1 MAASRPA
8 VSLHHSLF
16 PPPALLSTIHRLASY
31 LSSCRTPPPSSDLH
45 RNLSALHASLL
56 RTATLVDYVTRLPP
70 SLTGKLVDAIFAAD
84 DLVDQLEYESL
95 QKQVEEMEKAEAEKD
110 GVGGKIVD
118 LSVFRGF
125 QTGEDDDTANLKL
138 AAPSSSISGSLRR
151 PALNPSVETEAK
163 GAELT
168 LESNTDRGLDVESRV
183 PDPSI
188 CGCFC
193 SSKTK
198 KQRET
203 RSSRF
208 LSCCFGFN
216 KDSRSAVNGNHAAK
230 KEDSIT
236 VAARTEIGGEIGSGT
251 QKNDLSSSQ
260 VSNSEGQKNS
270 LEEIN
275 VDRIMKIVESLDIVS
290 AYLRESTGIS
300 FSTCD
305 LESPH
310 EILHKEKA
318 ASSLSLG
325 DLFFYND
332 EKEQLVKELLK
343 FNEDNVCI
351 FPILGPR
358 GVGKTTLAHFVY
370 QDERIEEYFHSRVWI
385 CASDDLNSMRIT
397 GVTADPPS
405 ISTPLAARELEKLKF
420 MVRNLQDQ
428 LKEKRFLLVLDDV
441 ESIEWVMQFASL
453 KDCGKGSKIIITAR
467 EEGVID
473 ERGKGNKI
481 LLKGVIDE
489 GNHFLSF
496 FNWCAFNC
504 EDPQNYSELQVISKR
519 ISTLLNGNPLAAKAV
534 GGVLQTEFTDAHWTR
549 ILNELLELKD
559 DLTDIMP
566 VLMLCYNHLPP
577 HLKWCFAYCSVFSKG
592 YPFDAQNLINM
603 WISLGFVEPTDSNKT
618 VEDVGREYLDGLL
631 SRSFLELPI
640 YNRSYW
646 RSRYYAMHNLMYDL
660 SKSVGVKECL
670 VYENETIYQLYLDRW
685 KYFRSFICNS
695 KHVINFGVLSRIR
708 VLDLSYS
715 GMKQLSNSIGN
726 CIHLRY
732 LNLDGNNLYK
742 LPESLCKLYHLKFL
756 AVPENCHRL
765 PERFNNLINLRHLN
779 ASEEAIAWIANKG
792 RLARLQELK
801 KFHVR
806 LKKGYDIG
814 QLKDLIELK
823 GELCIQDLNDV
834 GRKEEVIE
842 ADLNGKTRIE
852 KLQLKWRTWR
862 KEGLRVDA
870 QEVLES
876 LKPPPCL
883 KHLEIHSFGGSQSPG
898 WLEDQSLIF
907 LQSIHLKNCNK
918 WNQLPPF
925 GHLPHLKVLKIEG
938 MNVIVDGGTWMID
951 PYPSLRELYLDN
963 TSIMFEDISWQ
974 EQRCKCFLKLKKLVA
989 VKCKRVGGL
998 PPLALLSSLEEL
1010 EIKKSPDL
1018 ESQLS
1023 GCLKHLK
1030 SLTTLKMSAPNL
1042 THFPCQVL
1050 QHLKYLEI
1058 DGCQSL
1064 VSWLIDNEE
1073 DVHHSSLVSLSI
1085 VNSPLPAGPVLVKF
1099 LTSIRELRIDQCIK
1113 ISSFS
1118 KEQKEWFASLI
1129 SLEKLSISNCAQL
1142 RELPPNLHQLLS
1154 LKQMIIQGCPNLD
1167 SLPSNLPESLKV
1179 FEILKCNSV
1188 LVSQLLGEEAPDWI
1202 KRIPFR
1208 YIA

>member
-1 MAASRPA
+1 MAASRSA
-8 VSLHHSLF
+8 ASSLHHSLF
-16 PPPALLSTIHRLASY
+16 PPLTLLSTIHRLDSY

-45 RNLSALHASLL
+45 RHLRSLHASLVGAAK
-56 RTATLVDYVTRLPP
+56 RVDYATRLPS
-70 SLTGKLVDAIFAAD
+70 SLKGKFTDAVFAAD

-95 QKQVEEMEKAEAEKD
+95 QKQVEEMEKTEAEQEVI
-110 GVGGKIVD
+110 GREIVD

-125 QTGEDDDTANLKL
+125 QTGEDDDAANPKF
-138 AAPSSSISGSLRR
+138 AAPSSSTSGSLRR
-151 PALNPSVETEAK
+151 SALNTSVETEVK

-168 LESNTDRGLDVESRV
+168 LGSNTDHGQDVDSRV
-183 PDPSI
+183 PAPSI
-188 CGCFC
+188 CCCFC
-193 SSKTK
+193 FSKTK
-198 KQRET
+198 KPRET

-208 LSCCFGFN
+208 LSCCLGFN
-216 KDSRSAVNGNHAAK
+216 KGSRSTVNGNHAAK

-236 VAARTEIGGEIGSGT
+236 VAAGTEIDGEIGSGT
-251 QKNDLSSSQ
+251 QKNDHSSSQ
-260 VSNSEGQKNS
+260 ASNSERQKIS
-270 LEEIN
+270 LEEIIA
-275 VDRIMKIVESLDIVS
+275 DRIMKIVESLDIIS
-290 AYLRESTGIS
+290 AHLSESMGIA
-300 FSTCD
+300 FSKRD

-310 EILHKEKA
+310 EILPKEKA

-325 DLFFYND
+325 EVFLYND

-351 FPILGPR
+351 FPILGLG

-370 QDERIEEYFHSRVWI
+370 QDERIDKYFHTRVWI
-385 CASDDLNSMRIT
+385 CASDDLNSMRIA
-397 GVTADPPS
+397 GVTANPPS
-405 ISTPLAARELEKLKF
+405 ISTPLATREVEKLEF
-420 MVRNLQDQ
+420 LVRNLQDQ

-441 ESIEWVMQFASL
+441 ESIEWVTQFASL
-453 KDCGKGSKIIITAR
+453 KDCGKGSKIVITAR

-481 LLKGVIDE
+481 LLKGLKE
-489 GNHFLSF
+489 NPFLSF
-496 FNWCAFNC
+496 FNRCAFNC

-519 ISTLLNGNPLAAKAV
+519 ISSLLNGNPLAAKAV
-534 GGVLQTEFTDAHWTR
+534 GGLLQTEFTDAHWTR
-549 ILNELLELKD
+549 ILNELLELED
-559 DLTDIMP
+559 GLTDIVP

-603 WISLGFVEPTDSNKT
+603 WISLGFVQLTDSNKT
-618 VEDVGREYLDGLL
+618 VEDVGQEYLDGLL

-646 RSRYYAMHNLMYDL
+646 RSRYYAMHNLMHDL

-670 VYENETIYQLYLDRW
+670 VYENETTYQLYLDRW
-685 KYFRSFICNS
+685 IYFRSFICNS
-695 KHVINFGVLSRIR
+695 ENLINFGVLSRIR

-715 GMKQLSNSIGN
+715 GMKQLSNSIGD
-726 CIHLRY
+726 CIHLKY
-732 LNLDGNNLYK
+732 LNLDGNDLYK
-742 LPESLCKLYHLKFL
+742 LPESLCKLYHLQFL
-756 AVPENCHRL
+756 VIPEKCHRL
-765 PERFNNLINLRHLN
+765 PKGTNNLINLRHLN

-792 RLARLQELK
+792 RLVRLQELK

-806 LKKGYDIG
+806 LNKGYDIG

-823 GELCIQDLNDV
+823 GELCIQDLDDV
-834 GRKEEVIE
+834 GRKEEVIK

-862 KEGLRVDA
+862 KERLRIDA
-870 QEVLES
+870 QEVLEC
-876 LKPPPCL
+876 LKPPLCL
-883 KHLEIHSFGGSQSPG
+883 KQLEIHCFGGSQSPG
-898 WLEDQSLIF
+898 WLEDQSLKF
-907 LQSIHLKNCNK
+907 LQSIHLKSCNK

-925 GHLPHLKVLKIEG
+925 GHLPHLEVLKIEG
-938 MNVIVDGGTWMID
+938 MNVIVDGGTGMID
-951 PYPSLRELYLDN
+951 PYPSLREIYLHN
-963 TSIMFEDISWQ
+963 TSIMFEGISCQ
-974 EQRCKCFLKLKKLVA
+974 EQCCKCFLKLKKLVA
-989 VKCKRVGGL
+989 VKCKKVGGL

-1010 EIKKSPDL
+1010 EIKRSPDL
-1018 ESQLS
+1018 ESELS

-1030 SLTTLKMSAPNL
+1030 SLTTLKISAPNL

-1085 VNSPLPAGPVLVKF
+1085 VNSPLPEGPVLVRF
-1099 LTSIRELRIDQCIK
+1099 LTSIRELQIDQCIK

-1118 KEQKEWFASLI
+1118 KEQKEWFASLT
-1129 SLEKLSISNCAQL
+1129 SLEKLSISNCVEL
-1142 RELPPNLHQLLS
+1142 RELPPNLHRLLS
-1154 LKQMIIQGCPNLD
+1154 LKQLIIQGCPNLD
-1167 SLPSNLPESLKV
+1167 SLPSSMPESLKV
-1179 FEILKCNSV
+1179 FEISKCNSV

-1202 KRIPFR
+1202 KCIPFR
-1208 YIA
+1208 SIA